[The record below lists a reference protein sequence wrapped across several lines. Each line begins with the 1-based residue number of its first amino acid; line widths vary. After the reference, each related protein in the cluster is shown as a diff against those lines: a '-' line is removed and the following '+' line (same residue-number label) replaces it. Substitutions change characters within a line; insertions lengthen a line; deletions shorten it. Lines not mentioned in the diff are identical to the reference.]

1 MTPESQA
8 AALER
13 ADVRRSFDLAVSYAM
28 GMPSW
33 VVLDDPKSDIWPT
46 HTPRGE
52 GRAYSGT
59 AITMY
64 THVGTHVCSLNHLG
78 RNGLFWNGWTEETHL
93 GSRNW
98 RVGGNYPPIVAH
110 GILLDVAGAK
120 TTDCLP
126 DTYPISPADLIEAGG
141 GRGEP
146 RGGVF
151 VRTRRMT
158 RCGG

>member
-1 MTPESQA
+1 
-8 AALER
+8 
-13 ADVRRSFDLAVSYAM
+13 DLAVSYAM

-33 VVLDDPKSDIWPT
+33 VVLDDPKYDIWLT

-98 RVGGNYPPIVAH
+98 R
-110 GILLDVAGAK
+110 
-120 TTDCLP
+120 
-126 DTYPISPADLIEAGG
+126 GG
-141 GRGEP
+141 GKHPPDRPP
-146 RGGVF
+146 RGPSP
-151 VRTRRMT
+151 RAPPE
-158 RCGG
+158 GGERPSSPDPPPPPA